1 MAARIDD
8 GGDALS
14 PEGMERLLRLLAT
27 QPRRLS
33 FAEIDGRT
41 VWIKRFD
48 TERRPLAKRL
58 HALASPLLPS
68 ALHASPNVDAAG
80 AAMREARKAASFN
93 AAGFPTPAI
102 LWRGGAVLVL
112 AEVSEIVQKMLGRL
126 READP
131 AGHEDLLVEMAA
143 ALGRVHAV
151 GLCHG
156 RPHPRDMFRRA
167 DGTWG
172 YLDFEEEP
180 EAAMPLATA
189 QARDVWVLFMQIVAR
204 AQHEDTGARAF
215 AAWRAGA
222 RRHSRRGACRR
233 WRRSTTAGRA
243 RRRRVWATSPCRS
256 CGTGWCGST
265 PRDPT
270 GCVTARRPT
279 QQDQRYA
286 STYIFGA
293 VFPRA
298 RARA

>member
-215 AAWRAGA
+215 AAWRAEAPAGIVPELRKAVSRLALALPGLRLLRPVGLGKDGRNLLDAIAFLRSALRAGPNPLPAGA
-222 RRHSRRGACRR
+222 
-233 WRRSTTAGRA
+233 AGKPNPDRI
-243 RRRRVWATSPCRS
+243 
-256 CGTGWCGST
+256 GT
-265 PRDPT
+265 PT
-270 GCVTARRPT
+270 
-279 QQDQRYA
+279 
-286 STYIFGA
+286 
-293 VFPRA
+293 
-298 RARA
+298 

>member
-48 TERRPLAKRL
+48 TERRPLAKGL

-215 AAWRAGA
+215 AAWRAEAPAGIVPELRKAVSRLALALPGLRLLRPVGLGKDGRNLLDAIAFLRSALRAGPNPLPAGA
-222 RRHSRRGACRR
+222 
-233 WRRSTTAGRA
+233 AGKPNPDRI
-243 RRRRVWATSPCRS
+243 
-256 CGTGWCGST
+256 GT
-265 PRDPT
+265 PT
-270 GCVTARRPT
+270 
-279 QQDQRYA
+279 
-286 STYIFGA
+286 
-293 VFPRA
+293 
-298 RARA
+298 

>member
-143 ALGRVHAV
+143 ALGRVHAA

-215 AAWRAGA
+215 AAWRAEAPAGIVPELRKAVSRLALALPGLRLLRPVGLGKDGRNLLDAIAFLRSALRAGPNPLPAGA
-222 RRHSRRGACRR
+222 
-233 WRRSTTAGRA
+233 AGKPNPDRI
-243 RRRRVWATSPCRS
+243 
-256 CGTGWCGST
+256 GT
-265 PRDPT
+265 PT
-270 GCVTARRPT
+270 
-279 QQDQRYA
+279 
-286 STYIFGA
+286 
-293 VFPRA
+293 
-298 RARA
+298 

>member
-80 AAMREARKAASFN
+80 AATREARKAASFN
-93 AAGFPTPAI
+93 AAGFPTPTI

-143 ALGRVHAV
+143 ALGRVHAA

-215 AAWRAGA
+215 AAWRAEAPAGVVPELRKAVSRLSLALPGLRLLRPVGLGKDGRNLLDAIAFLRSALRAGPNPLPAGA
-222 RRHSRRGACRR
+222 
-233 WRRSTTAGRA
+233 AGKPNPDRI
-243 RRRRVWATSPCRS
+243 
-256 CGTGWCGST
+256 GT
-265 PRDPT
+265 PT
-270 GCVTARRPT
+270 
-279 QQDQRYA
+279 
-286 STYIFGA
+286 
-293 VFPRA
+293 
-298 RARA
+298 

>member
-102 LWRGGAVLVL
+102 LWRGGVVLVL

-215 AAWRAGA
+215 AAWRAEAPAGIVPELRKAVSRLALALPGLRLLRPVGLGKDGRNLLDAIAFLRSALRAGPNPLPAGA
-222 RRHSRRGACRR
+222 
-233 WRRSTTAGRA
+233 AGKPNPDRI
-243 RRRRVWATSPCRS
+243 
-256 CGTGWCGST
+256 GT
-265 PRDPT
+265 PT
-270 GCVTARRPT
+270 
-279 QQDQRYA
+279 
-286 STYIFGA
+286 
-293 VFPRA
+293 
-298 RARA
+298 

>member
-126 READP
+126 REVDP

-143 ALGRVHAV
+143 ALGRVHAA

-204 AQHEDTGARAF
+204 AQLEDTGARAF
-215 AAWRAGA
+215 AAWRAEAPAGIVPELRKAVSRLSLALPGLRLLRPVGLGKDGRNLLDAIAFLRSALRAGPNPLPAGA
-222 RRHSRRGACRR
+222 
-233 WRRSTTAGRA
+233 AGKPNPDRI
-243 RRRRVWATSPCRS
+243 
-256 CGTGWCGST
+256 GT
-265 PRDPT
+265 PT
-270 GCVTARRPT
+270 
-279 QQDQRYA
+279 
-286 STYIFGA
+286 
-293 VFPRA
+293 
-298 RARA
+298 